1 MTCRTQLN
9 TVWSNDNTLVGKVKG
24 MPRKAIELSALA
36 VSRIN
41 KPGSHPV
48 GGVAGLLL
56 RVSKTGARSWVLR
69 ITTGTRVNTKGKTV
83 QRRRDVGLGGFPDV
97 TLAQAREKARL
108 KREQVEQGIDP
119 IQERKAARR
128 ALQDAQAK
136 YLTFGQAAKQCHKIR
151 AAEFRNEKHAKQ
163 WINTLTQHAFPIL
176 ENLPIDE
183 IETAHVH
190 RVLEPIWSERT
201 ETATRVRQRIEAV
214 LRWAYAKK
222 KIARENPARWSDNL
236 KELLPAPNK
245 IHRVEHFKALP
256 YSELPEFLNQL
267 RQHKGMGAR
276 ALEFA
281 ILTAARSGEV
291 RGATWPE
298 IDREKRLWTIPGDRM
313 KGGRK
318 HRVPL
323 SDAAFA
329 VLDSISVQG
338 DYIFT
343 APRGGMLSD
352 MTLTKVMRDMK
363 ANAVPHG
370 FRSTFKDWCRE
381 CTRFRDEVSELAL
394 AHVNNDATRAAYA
407 RSELIDQRRDLMSAW
422 ASYCTLPSSDNIV
435 KLKSIK

>member
-1 MTCRTQLN
+1 
-9 TVWSNDNTLVGKVKG
+9 
-24 MPRKAIELSALA
+24 MPRKAVELSDLA
-36 VSRIN
+36 VRRIK

-56 RVSKTGARSWVLR
+56 RVSNTEARSWVLR
-69 ITTGTRVNTKGKTV
+69 ITTGTRINAKGKTV
-83 QRRRDVGLGGFPDV
+83 QRRRDIGLGGYPDV

-119 IQERKAARR
+119 IKERKAARR

-176 ENLPIDE
+176 ENIPVDE

-190 RVLEPIWSERT
+190 RVLEPIWSEKT

-214 LRWAYAKK
+214 LRWAYTKK
-222 KIARENPARWSDNL
+222 KISRENPARWNDNL

-245 IHRVEHFKALP
+245 IHRVKHHKALP
-256 YSELPEFLNQL
+256 YSELPDFLKKL
-267 RQHKGMGAR
+267 RIHRGMGAR

-291 RGATWPE
+291 RGATWSE
-298 IDREKRLWTIPGDRM
+298 IDIEKRLWTIPGERM
-313 KGGRK
+313 KGGRT

-323 SDAAFA
+323 SDTAMA
-329 VLDSISVQG
+329 VLESIPVG
-338 DYIFT
+338 NEHVFT
-343 APRGGMLSD
+343 APRGGTLSD

-363 ANAVPHG
+363 TDAVPHG

-381 CTRFRDEVSELAL
+381 VTQFPDEVSELAL
-394 AHVNNDATRAAYA
+394 SHINSDATRAAYA
-407 RSELIDQRRDLMSAW
+407 RSELLDQRRDLMTVW
-422 ASYCTLPSSDNIV
+422 ASFCLPSPINVV
-435 KLKSIK
+435 KIKKKS